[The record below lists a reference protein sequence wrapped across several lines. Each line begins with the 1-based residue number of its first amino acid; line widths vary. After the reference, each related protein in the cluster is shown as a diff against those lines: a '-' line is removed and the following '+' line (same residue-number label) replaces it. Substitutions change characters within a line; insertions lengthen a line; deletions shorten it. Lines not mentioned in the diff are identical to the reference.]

1 MQHGDYLQASWAI
14 PKRKSQNKDMEF
26 PGVLKSLWKFQE
38 SSKKE
43 YNFHLI
49 KNNHVEF
56 PWVLLFGLGIP
67 KGCSTIL
74 WNFLRWSFVFSR
86 ISKDKVTNLKIPG
99 IFWKKYV
106 STTPVWIF
114 FWNSPIILAKPW
126 ATRNHKD
133 SPHFRGLVQVE
144 YQCLKGRATSRRQFT
159 FLATSV
165 SNMICKHYP
174 AS

>member
-56 PWVLLFGLGIP
+56 PWVLLFGLGIS
-67 KGCSTIL
+67 KGRRTLL
-74 WNFLRWSFVFSR
+74 WIFLR
-86 ISKDKVTNLKIPG
+86 
-99 IFWKKYV
+99 
-106 STTPVWIF
+106 
-114 FWNSPIILAKPW
+114 
-126 ATRNHKD
+126 
-133 SPHFRGLVQVE
+133 
-144 YQCLKGRATSRRQFT
+144 
-159 FLATSV
+159 
-165 SNMICKHYP
+165 
-174 AS
+174 

>member
-67 KGCSTIL
+67 KGRRTLL
-74 WNFLRWSFVFSR
+74 WIFLRWNFVSSR
-86 ISKDKVTNLKIPG
+86 ISKDKVTNLKIPE
-99 IFWKKYV
+99 IFWKCMFQ
-106 STTPVWIF
+106 TPLPEFF
-114 FWNSPIILAKPW
+114 FWNSPIM
-126 ATRNHKD
+126 
-133 SPHFRGLVQVE
+133 
-144 YQCLKGRATSRRQFT
+144 LKYGQLELKKNFPISGDGSRWNII
-159 FLATSV
+159 A
-165 SNMICKHYP
+165 
-174 AS
+174 

>member
-56 PWVLLFGLGIP
+56 PWVLLLVLEFPRVVGHFCG
-67 KGCSTIL
+67 
-74 WNFLRWSFVFSR
+74 
-86 ISKDKVTNLKIPG
+86 
-99 IFWKKYV
+99 
-106 STTPVWIF
+106 F
-114 FWNSPIILAKPW
+114 FCGETLFPPEFPRTK
-126 ATRNHKD
+126 
-133 SPHFRGLVQVE
+133 
-144 YQCLKGRATSRRQFT
+144 
-159 FLATSV
+159 
-165 SNMICKHYP
+165 
-174 AS
+174 